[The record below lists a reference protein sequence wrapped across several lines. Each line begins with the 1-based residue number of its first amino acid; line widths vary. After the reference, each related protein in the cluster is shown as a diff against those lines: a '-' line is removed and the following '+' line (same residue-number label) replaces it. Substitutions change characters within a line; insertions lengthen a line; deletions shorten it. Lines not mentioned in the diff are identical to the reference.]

1 MGIPNE
7 CIAAAPLL
15 HRRWI
20 RRKPRLEIVMRTRS
34 AVLVLAFAAA
44 ASLGYAQAQSCIS
57 DEQCQDGSWCNGLE
71 RCEGGVGNAMCMPA
85 QRPMCPMKKA
95 CDEATRKCIR
105 LDAARKDH
113 KCPEGQAYSVSDQK
127 CVATPPP
134 R

>member
-1 MGIPNE
+1 MNVRLLVWSATV
-7 CIAAAPLL
+7 IASIFVGNA
-15 HRRWI
+15 H
-20 RRKPRLEIVMRTRS
+20 
-34 AVLVLAFAAA
+34 
-44 ASLGYAQAQSCIS
+44 AQSCIS

-95 CDEATRKCIR
+95 CDEATRKCIK
-105 LDAARKDH
+105 LDEARKNP

-127 CVATPPP
+127 CVATTTP